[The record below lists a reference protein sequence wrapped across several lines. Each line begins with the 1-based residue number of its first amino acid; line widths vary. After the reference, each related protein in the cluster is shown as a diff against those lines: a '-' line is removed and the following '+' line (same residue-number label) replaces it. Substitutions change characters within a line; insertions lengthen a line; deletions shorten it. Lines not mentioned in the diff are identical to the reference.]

1 MIRKLPTISFAAILL
16 KEKIKIKTITQA
28 QIAERLR
35 QSYHREKLPSTD
47 GYVGRPAEQANHPL
61 KCAAVL
67 VPLTFYA
74 DVWHLLFTRR
84 ADTLIDH
91 SGQVSFPGGHCDP
104 EDETL
109 EKTALREADEEIG
122 LKAKDIQILGR
133 INEVRTVTN
142 YQITPI
148 VGVFPW
154 AYSFFVSTREV
165 ARVFTMP
172 INWLADSRNY
182 WQFKHPIA
190 NHPTIAYH
198 PFDGEL
204 LWGATARITVNF
216 LKTILEI

>member
-16 KEKIKIKTITQA
+16 EEKIKIKTITQA
-28 QIAERLR
+28 QITERLR

-47 GYVGRPAEQANHPL
+47 GYVGRPVEQAINPL

-74 DVWHLLFTRR
+74 DEWHLLFTRR
-84 ADTLIDH
+84 ADTLNDH

-104 EDETL
+104 EDKTL
-109 EKTALREADEEIG
+109 ENTALREADEEIG

-148 VGVFPW
+148 VGTFPW
-154 AYSFFVSTREV
+154 PYSFFVSTGEV

-172 INWLADSRNY
+172 MNWLADPKNY
-182 WQFKHPIA
+182 WQFQHPTA
-190 NHPTIAYH
+190 KHPTIAYH

-216 LKTILEI
+216 LKTILI